1 MEAQSILSDT
11 SYQTAYDEYGD
22 NLRIAA
28 VSQSFIR
35 DFQDGETRATQT
47 TDREP
52 AVQYS
57 GHRLSR

>member
-28 VSQSFIR
+28 VSQSFIK
-35 DFQDGETRATQT
+35 DFEDGNSGGNA
-47 TDREP
+47 DR
-52 AVQYS
+52 
-57 GHRLSR
+57 

>member
-28 VSQSFIR
+28 VSQSFIKISR
-35 DFQDGETRATQT
+35 TVTLAMQT
-47 TDREP
+47 ADRESI
-52 AVQYS
+52 VQHS
-57 GHRLSR
+57 GHRLSL